1 MLNDL
6 LSVLVFAPFAGIG
19 IFAYRSDKKTWNNG
33 ICSKNGLSW
42 ERFDTDS
49 QGGRMYRAGDEYCD
63 ISWPFVDR

>member
-6 LSVLVFAPFAGIG
+6 LSVLVFVPFVALG

-33 ICSKNGLSW
+33 VCSKNGLPW
-42 ERFDTDS
+42 TRFDTDS
-49 QGGRMYRAGDEYCD
+49 QGGRMYKAGDEYCS